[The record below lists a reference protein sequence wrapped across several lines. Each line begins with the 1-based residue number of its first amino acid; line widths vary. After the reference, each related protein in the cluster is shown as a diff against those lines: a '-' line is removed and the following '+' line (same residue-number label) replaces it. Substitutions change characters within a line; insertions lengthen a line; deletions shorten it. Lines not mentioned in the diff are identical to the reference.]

1 MSTITEKHY
10 TVKGEH
16 PVDRIFKDK
25 EYINR
30 LQKHLDKVFNKL
42 ARHLDLNEKGNQW
55 LFDYVFNEDHSKDFE
70 EYIDIYNLNYSDLVN
85 EKDIKYPPEGH
96 I

>member
-1 MSTITEKHY
+1 MNSITEKHY
-10 TVKGEH
+10 TVMGEH

-30 LQKHLDKVFNKL
+30 LQEHIDEVFDILVQHLK
-42 ARHLDLNEKGNQW
+42 LNEKGTQW
-55 LFDYVFNEDHSKDFE
+55 VFDYVFNEDDSEDFE
-70 EYIDIYNLNYSDLVN
+70 EYLDRFKLNYDDFIDKN
-85 EKDIKYPPEGH
+85 IKYPPEGH

>member
-1 MSTITEKHY
+1 MIAEKHY
-10 TVKGEH
+10 TVMGEH

-30 LQKHLDKVFNKL
+30 LQKHIDGVFDRL
-42 ARHLDLNEKGNQW
+42 TSHLELNEEGIQW
-55 LFDYVFNEDHSKDFE
+55 LFDYVFNEEDSEDFE
-70 EYIDIYNLNYSDLVN
+70 EYLDRFKLNYDNLVN
-85 EKDIKYPPEGH
+85 KNIEYPPEGH

>member
-16 PVDRIFKDK
+16 PSDRIYKDK

-30 LQKHLDKVFNKL
+30 LQKHIDKVFDKL
-42 ARHLDLNEKGNQW
+42 ARHLDLNEKGTQW

-85 EKDIKYPPEGH
+85 EEDIKYPPEGH

>member
-1 MSTITEKHY
+1 MIIEKHY

-30 LQKHLDKVFNKL
+30 LQNHIHEGFDEL
-42 ARHLDLNEKGNQW
+42 AKDLNLNEKGTQW
-55 LFDYVFNEDHSKDFE
+55 VFDYVFNEDDSKDFE
-70 EYIDIYNLNYSDLVN
+70 EYLDIYNLNYNDLVN
-85 EKDIKYPPEGH
+85 NGDTKYPPESH

>member
-1 MSTITEKHY
+1 MITEKHY

-25 EYINR
+25 NYINR
-30 LQKHLDKVFNKL
+30 LQKHLDKVFDKL
-42 ARHLDLNEKGNQW
+42 ARHLDLNEKGTQW
-55 LFDYVFNEDHSKDFE
+55 VFDYVFNEDDSKDFE
-70 EYIDIYNLNYSDLVN
+70 EYLDIYNLNYNDLVN
-85 EKDIKYPPEGH
+85 DGKAKYPPEGH